1 MRRHNGGISLGP
13 VDDTMCL
20 SYVLDAG
27 KVGGHSM
34 DYLAGHWLDHDT
46 IKYEDVCGKGAKK
59 VPFGSIS
66 PEAALD
72 YAAEDADITLR
83 LWQMFRPRLAAEGVS
98 FGL

>member
-59 VPFGSIS
+59 VPSDRS
-66 PEAALD
+66 ARK
-72 YAAEDADITLR
+72 R
-83 LWQMFRPRLAAEGVS
+83 LWIMLPRMPTSRCGCGRCSVRVLPPRV
-98 FGL
+98 